1 MPMNQPT
8 VISINPAAKP
18 RGILLQDAKRYA
30 AVATRIKNSI
40 SITPQLKESLNF
52 FTGINSRTMSGA
64 SGRILFLRL
73 LTGIIMLGYSS
84 IIFYTVGLS
93 DAAVG
98 LSVFGASLLFGF
110 MTRIMGIAAI
120 GVFGWMAYTGSC
132 SMELA
137 AAIGFVALVFAV
149 LGPGIFS
156 TDQCLRKAVFRAA
169 KRKARNAYMKLDFN
183 YRSYVQ

>member
-73 LTGIIMLGYSS
+73 LTGFIMLGYS
-84 IIFYTVGLS
+84 
-93 DAAVG
+93 
-98 LSVFGASLLFGF
+98 
-110 MTRIMGIAAI
+110 
-120 GVFGWMAYTGSC
+120 
-132 SMELA
+132 
-137 AAIGFVALVFAV
+137 
-149 LGPGIFS
+149 
-156 TDQCLRKAVFRAA
+156 
-169 KRKARNAYMKLDFN
+169 
-183 YRSYVQ
+183 